1 MDIIKVD
8 GKEYDPYFIL
18 DVTRED
24 DNTHITKSF
33 RSKVKK
39 YHPDKYTDP
48 KKKEKYEKY
57 FKILNESYRYI
68 KSKREICSKKDKGHV
83 QSETK
88 NMCKDDLDKFNKT
101 FDKKID
107 VDENTYERIKN
118 IDDYKNTKD
127 IDIYNLFDTKK
138 FKIDEFNNLFEYN
151 KQTQEQERDKII
163 ERSLIHKT
171 SDGFYGYNSN
181 NVDNCALVSTFNGL
195 MISGDILE
203 NNGCWGSNYGDYKFS
218 YKLAKNPQKL
228 VNVKVKQKTKTI
240 NPDEYIQNYK
250 STKPIIKGNF
260 QQQNKNFEKK
270 IYENL
275 IEQELHD
282 EEIVKK
288 YIDQYD
294 NNTISKAFSGELPQ
308 SIKYSSVIQ
317 KYLEFN

>member
-18 DVTRED
+18 DVSRED

-33 RSKVKK
+33 RTKVKK

-68 KSKREICSKKDKGHV
+68 KSKRESSSKKDKGHV

-101 FDKKID
+101 FDKKMDID
-107 VDENTYERIKN
+107 EKTYERIKN
-118 IDDYKNTKD
+118 VNDYKNTKD
-127 IDIYNLFDTKK
+127 IEIYNLFSGKK
-138 FKIDEFNNLFEYN
+138 FKIDDFNNLFEYN
-151 KQTQEQERDKII
+151 KQTQEKERDKII

-181 NVDNCALVSTFNGL
+181 NVNDCALVSTFNGL

-203 NNGCWGSNYGDYKFS
+203 NKGCWGSNYGDYKFS
-218 YKLAKNPQKL
+218 YKLAKNPKKL
-228 VNVKVKQKTKTI
+228 VNIKVKQETKTI
-240 NPDEYIQNYK
+240 NPEEYIKDYK
-250 STKPIIKGNF
+250 KPTKPITGNF
-260 QQQNKNFEKK
+260 QEQNKNFEKI

-275 IEQELHD
+275 LDKELQD

-288 YIDQYD
+288 YIYQYD
-294 NNTISKAFSGELPQ
+294 NNTVSKALSGELPQ
-308 SIKYSSVIQ
+308 SIKYSSVMQ
-317 KYLEFN
+317 KYLHIN